1 MGRYCSY
8 LLPKKARGSQPNP
21 HLQLI
26 VSITTIFS
34 NITTNGDKAA
44 TNGIYMNLVNYPHI
58 LRVTTDGN
66 KLTQTCIKVLT
77 TNGYILTT
85 NNATTIYYEKSLQT
99 DTK

>member
-1 MGRYCSY
+1 MCES
-8 LLPKKARGSQPNP
+8 PPI
-21 HLQLI
+21 QLI

-34 NITTNGDKAA
+34 NITTNRDKATA
-44 TNGIYMNLVNYPHI
+44 NGIYMNLVNYPHI
-58 LRVTTDGN
+58 QRVTTDGN